1 MNPELPRGNQMQA
14 MRALVLLGLV
24 IGLAGCPDNPPA
36 NYPVNPPDFDM
47 TKLVLGPGD
56 KVELTIYYGG
66 GKESKATYTL
76 DSSGQLE
83 VQYIGSVEAA
93 GKDANQV
100 KTEIQQRLADG
111 YLVNPTVSVS
121 VVERNSLHCSVFGQV
136 AHSGTIKFT
145 PHMTIVEAIAQS
157 GGFAPLA
164 RKNFVQVTRTV
175 GPRKE
180 TYQLPVE
187 MIGEGKRPNFEMMP
201 GDQVFVP
208 ERTF

>member
-1 MNPELPRGNQMQA
+1 MNRVLPFGNQALA
-14 MRALVLLGLV
+14 MRLLVFLVLTFGLT
-24 IGLAGCPDNPPA
+24 GCPDNPPVT
-36 NYPVNPPDFDM
+36 YPSNPADFDM
-47 TKLVLGPGD
+47 TKLALGPGD

-93 GKDANQV
+93 GNDANQV
-100 KTEIQQRLADG
+100 KEEIQRRLADG
-111 YLVNPTVSVS
+111 YLVNPTVSLS
-121 VVERNSLHCSVFGQV
+121 VAERNSLHCSVFGQV

-175 GPRKE
+175 GNRKE

-187 MIGEGKRPNFEMMP
+187 MIGEGKRPNFEMLP

>member
-1 MNPELPRGNQMQA
+1 MNRVLSFGNQALA
-14 MRALVLLGLV
+14 MRLLVLLVLTFGLT
-24 IGLAGCPDNPPA
+24 ACPDNPPA
-36 NYPVNPPDFDM
+36 TYPSNPADFDM
-47 TKLVLGPGD
+47 TKLALGPGD

-100 KTEIQQRLADG
+100 KEEIQRRLADG
-111 YLVNPTVSVS
+111 YLVNPTVSLS

-164 RKNFVQVTRTV
+164 RKNFVQVTRTI

-187 MIGEGKRPNFEMMP
+187 MIGEGKRPNFEMLP

>member
-1 MNPELPRGNQMQA
+1 
-14 MRALVLLGLV
+14 MRVLVLMVLT
-24 IGLAGCPDNPPA
+24 LAACQGVPSA
-36 NYPVNPPDFDM
+36 NYPAVPPDFDV
-47 TKLVLGPGD
+47 TKLALGPGD

-83 VQYIGSVEAA
+83 VQYIGTVSAA
-93 GKDANQV
+93 GKDPSSVRA
-100 KTEIQQRLADG
+100 EIEQRLADG
-111 YLVNPTVSVS
+111 YLVNPGVSLS
-121 VVERNSLHCSVFGQV
+121 VAERNSLKCSVFGQV

-164 RKNFVQVTRTV
+164 KKNFVQVTRTI
-175 GPRKE
+175 GSRKE
-180 TYQLPVE
+180 TYELPVE
-187 MIGEGKRPNFEMMP
+187 AIGEGKRPNFEMMP

-208 ERTF
+208 ERAF

>member
-1 MNPELPRGNQMQA
+1 MNRALVFGNLTSR
-14 MRALVLLGLV
+14 MRALWLLVLLA
-24 IGLAGCPDNPPA
+24 LAACPSVPPA
-36 NYPVNPPDFDM
+36 NYPASPPDFDM

-83 VQYIGSVEAA
+83 VQYIGTVDAG
-93 GKDANQV
+93 GKDPSAV
-100 KTEIQQRLADG
+100 KEEIERRLADG
-111 YLVNPTVSVS
+111 YLVNPGVSLS
-121 VVERNSLHCSVFGQV
+121 VAERNSLKCSVFGQV

-164 RKNFVQVTRTV
+164 RKNYVQVTRTI
-175 GPRKE
+175 GNHKE
-180 TYQLPVE
+180 TYELPVE
-187 MIGEGKRPNFEMMP
+187 AIGEGKRPNFEMMP

>member
-1 MNPELPRGNQMQA
+1 MNPGLPLGNQTLA
-14 MRALVLLGLV
+14 MRALVLLGLIV
-24 IGLAGCPDNPPA
+24 GLAGCPDNPPT
-36 NYPVNPPDFDM
+36 NYPANPPDFDM
-47 TKLVLGPGD
+47 TKLALGPGD

-66 GKESKATYTL
+66 GKESKATYTI
-76 DSSGQLE
+76 DSGGQIE
-83 VQYIGSVEAA
+83 VQYIGSAVAA
-93 GKDANQV
+93 GKDATQV
-100 KTEIQQRLADG
+100 KEDIQRRLADG
-111 YLVNPTVSVS
+111 YLVNPTVSLS

-145 PHMTIVEAIAQS
+145 PHMTIIEAIAQS

-175 GPRKE
+175 GPHKE

-208 ERTF
+208 ERAF

>member
-1 MNPELPRGNQMQA
+1 MNSTTLPINLLLP
-14 MRALVLLGLV
+14 MRVLALIFVGV
-24 IGLAGCPDNPPA
+24 AACSSVPPP
-36 NYPVNPPDFDM
+36 NYPSTPVDFDV
-47 TKLVLGPGD
+47 TKLALGPGD

-66 GKESKATYTL
+66 GKESKSTYTL

-93 GKDANQV
+93 GKDANFV
-100 KTEIQQRLADG
+100 RDEIQHRLADG
-111 YLVNPTVSVS
+111 YLVNPTVSLS

-136 AHSGTIKFT
+136 THSGTIKFT

-164 RKNFVQVTRTV
+164 RKNFVQVTRSV

-180 TYQLPVE
+180 TYELPVE

>member
-1 MNPELPRGNQMQA
+1 
-14 MRALVLLGLV
+14 
-24 IGLAGCPDNPPA
+24 
-36 NYPVNPPDFDM
+36 M
-47 TKLVLGPGD
+47 TKLALGPGD

-66 GKESKATYTL
+66 GKESKSTYTL

-93 GKDANQV
+93 GEDANQV
-100 KTEIQQRLADG
+100 KSEIQRRLADG
-111 YLVNPTVSVS
+111 YLVNPTVSLS

-164 RKNFVQVTRTV
+164 RKNLVQVTRTV
-175 GPRKE
+175 GARKE

>member
-1 MNPELPRGNQMQA
+1 MNSVLRFGNQTLA
-14 MRALVLLGLV
+14 MRHLLVVGVAVAL
-24 IGLAGCPDNPPA
+24 AACPDNPPA
-36 NYPVNPPDFDM
+36 NYPSAPVDFDM
-47 TKLVLGPGD
+47 TKLALGPGD

-76 DSSGQLE
+76 DSGGQIE
-83 VQYIGSVEAA
+83 VQYIGGVSAS
-93 GKDANQV
+93 GKDASQV
-100 KTEIQQRLADG
+100 KDEIQRRLADG
-111 YLVNPTVSVS
+111 YLVDPTVSLS
-121 VVERNSLHCSVFGQV
+121 VAERNSLHCSVFGQV

-164 RKNFVQVTRTV
+164 RKNFVQVTRSI
-175 GPRKE
+175 GAKNE

-187 MIGEGKRPNFEMMP
+187 MIGEGRRPNFEMMP

-208 ERTF
+208 ERSF

>member
-1 MNPELPRGNQMQA
+1 
-14 MRALVLLGLV
+14 MRALFFTLLLTFA
-24 IGLAGCPDNPPA
+24 LAACPDDPPT
-36 NYPVNPPDFDM
+36 NYPLNPPDFDV
-47 TKLVLGPGD
+47 TKLALGPGD

-76 DSSGQLE
+76 DSSGQME
-83 VQYIGSVEAA
+83 VQYIGTVNAA
-93 GKDANQV
+93 GKDPNQ
-100 KTEIQQRLADG
+100 TRDEIQRRLADG
-111 YLVNPTVSVS
+111 YLVNPGVSLS
-121 VVERNSLHCSVFGQV
+121 VVDRNSLKCSVFGQV

-164 RKNFVQVTRTV
+164 RKNFVQVTRTLANH
-175 GPRKE
+175 KE

-187 MIGEGKRPNFEMMP
+187 MIGEGKRPNFELMP
-201 GDQVFVP
+201 GDEVFVP